1 MLVASLFCLFGLL
14 VQSRSTPVQN
24 VFEVPIVKRPR
35 HLQGRFLQITDLH
48 PDPFYLPGTST
59 SKACHKKIPKKK
71 KKRAGYYGTPYSEC
85 DSPLTLTNYTL
96 DFLEEHWADDID
108 FVIWT
113 GDNARHENDPKIP
126 RTTNEIYEMNDVLAK
141 RMNEIFTIRGIPV
154 IPSLAHVRMKL
165 IFILYRPN
173 LTSVSFRI
181 FLAQVTIFC
190 VTIPLSPNSI
200 INEFLKIWQS
210 FVPFPYHQA
219 FRQGAYFAVE
229 VVPNALA
236 VISLNTLYFYDAND
250 GAHFLLTCVECSHV
264 LREAV
269 SGCNYNEP
277 DDPGNLQ
284 FAWLEDQ
291 LKSYRKRGMQVWV
304 TGHVPPSNY
313 FPECYVQYVRLAL
326 NFQDTILGHLYGH
339 KNADHFFFVEAKDL
353 ESGNNNSR
361 ASKHNDLY
369 DSLVVDFAQLPKP
382 KKTDLDEYAI
392 INVSPPVVPNPY
404 LPTFRIF
411 TYNIT
416 GVEKALAD
424 GSSIRHVNVID
435 SGTERLLDQRQVK
448 LRDEPSHCT
457 DELYRN
463 SWKCRLQFDPPQ
475 NADAPSR
482 TSRLWTP
489 LGYAQYFIPHL
500 KDADKSDPPHYKL
513 EYTTFPAS
521 VILPEEGQNET
532 EIWYPIPLRNL
543 PKSVRDGKM
552 KKKYFPY
559 SMQDL
564 TIGSWLDLARR
575 LGDIKEKKLRKRFRQ
590 YMYLGG
596 RE

>member
-59 SKACHKKIPKKK
+59 SKACHKKFPKKK
-71 KKRAGYYGTPYSEC
+71 KKRAGYYGTPFSEC

-154 IPSLAHVRMKL
+154 IPSLGNNDIYPHN
-165 IFILYRPN
+165 IFGPG
-173 LTSVSFRI
+173 
-181 FLAQVTIFC
+181 
-190 VTIPLSPNSI
+190 PNSI
-200 INEFLKIWQS
+200 IDEFLKIWQS
-210 FVPFPYHQA
+210 FVPFPYHRA

-250 GAHFLLTCVECSHV
+250 
-264 LREAV
+264 AV
-269 SGCNYNEP
+269 GGCNYNEP

-435 SGTERLLDQRQVK
+435 TGTERLLDQRQVK

-475 NADAPSR
+475 IADAPSR

-489 LGYAQYFIPHL
+489 LGYAQFFIPHL

-521 VILPEEGQNET
+521 VILPEEGQNQT

-543 PKSVRDGKM
+543 PKSLRNGKM

-596 RE
+596 TE

>member
-24 VFEVPIVKRPR
+24 VLEVPIVNRPR

-59 SKACHKKIPKKK
+59 SKACHTKFPKKK

-154 IPSLAHVRMKL
+154 IPSLG
-165 IFILYRPN
+165 
-173 LTSVSFRI
+173 
-181 FLAQVTIFC
+181 
-190 VTIPLSPNSI
+190 PNSI

-219 FRQGAYFAVE
+219 FRRGAYFAVE

-250 GAHFLLTCVECSHV
+250 
-264 LREAV
+264 AV

-291 LKSYRKRGMQVWV
+291 LKSFRKRGMQVWV

-353 ESGNNNSR
+353 ESGNNISR

-424 GSSIRHVNVID
+424 GSSIRHVDVID
-435 SGTERLLDQRQVK
+435 TGTEGLLDQRQVK
-448 LRDEPSHCT
+448 LRDELSHCT
-457 DELYRN
+457 DELCRN

-489 LGYAQYFIPHL
+489 LGYAQFFIPHL

-521 VILPEEGQNET
+521 VILPEEGQNQT

-543 PKSVRDGKM
+543 PKSVRNGKM

-559 SMQDL
+559 GMQDL

-596 RE
+596 TE

>member
-24 VFEVPIVKRPR
+24 VLEVPIVNRPR

-113 GDNARHENDPKIP
+113 GDNARHENDPEIP

-154 IPSLAHVRMKL
+154 IPSLG
-165 IFILYRPN
+165 
-173 LTSVSFRI
+173 
-181 FLAQVTIFC
+181 
-190 VTIPLSPNSI
+190 PNSI

-250 GAHFLLTCVECSHV
+250 
-264 LREAV
+264 AV

-435 SGTERLLDQRQVK
+435 TGTERLLDQRQVK

-463 SWKCRLQFDPPQ
+463 SSWKCRLQFDPPQ

-532 EIWYPIPLRNL
+532 KIWYPIPLRNL

>member
-24 VFEVPIVKRPR
+24 VLEVPIVNRPR

-48 PDPFYLPGTST
+48 PDPFYFPGTST
-59 SKACHKKIPKKK
+59 SKACHNKIPKKK

-113 GDNARHENDPKIP
+113 GDNARHENDPEIP

-154 IPSLAHVRMKL
+154 IPSLG
-165 IFILYRPN
+165 
-173 LTSVSFRI
+173 
-181 FLAQVTIFC
+181 
-190 VTIPLSPNSI
+190 PNSI

-250 GAHFLLTCVECSHV
+250 
-264 LREAV
+264 AV

-382 KKTDLDEYAI
+382 KKIDLDEYAI

-435 SGTERLLDQRQVK
+435 TGTERLLDQRQVK

-463 SWKCRLQFDPPQ
+463 SSWKCRLQFDPPQ
-475 NADAPSR
+475 NDDAPSR

-521 VILPEEGQNET
+521 VILHEEGQNET